1 MSENKSHERIWN
13 FLALSPVKV
22 PHSQA
27 QVCNSFLLYSNRELA
42 PQPYRLYI
50 STPLKVIL
58 SFNLIKLR

>member
-1 MSENKSHERIWN
+1 MSENTSHQRMWDN
-13 FLALSPVKV
+13 LALSPVKV
-22 PHSQA
+22 HNSQA
-27 QVCNSFLLYSNRELA
+27 QVSTSYFLYSSSGLA